1 MLTNSYIL
9 LALVQALLLLA
20 AAPLITGLSRVLRAK
35 LHTRHGPPD
44 LFQDYRDIA
53 KLLTRQ
59 DIRPPASGPVF
70 RAMPAV
76 MLTTVLVIAMG
87 IPMLTRVTPLA
98 AVGDLITVIYLFA
111 LARFFFSLSG
121 IDSGSS
127 FAGIGGSRELTM
139 GVLVEPVMLL
149 ALFVAA
155 LLAGSTN
162 LGNIGAAIADGHM
175 RSVTATIVAALS
187 FAFAVYIEL
196 GKLPYDMAEA
206 EQELQEGPLTE
217 YSGPSLALIKL
228 AMGLKQAVV
237 VAWFIGVFLPFG
249 SATTLSVGGLLFGL
263 IAFVIKMV
271 AIFAAVAVVENSV
284 ARVRFR
290 LTPQHSWIGVG
301 AASLAFV
308 FYLVG
313 L

>member
-1 MLTNSYIL
+1 MLTFSHFIL
-9 LALVQALLLLA
+9 GLFQALLLLA
-20 AAPLITGLSRVLRAK
+20 AAPLVSGLSRMVRAK
-35 LHTRHGPPD
+35 LHTRHGPG
-44 LFQDYRDIA
+44 LLQDYRDIA

-59 DIRPPASGPVF
+59 DLTPPNSGFAF

-87 IPMLTRVTPLA
+87 IPMLTRFTPVA
-98 AVGDLITVIYLFA
+98 PIGDLITVIYLFA

-127 FAGIGGSRELTM
+127 FSGIGGSRELTM
-139 GVLVEPVMLL
+139 GVLVEPVMMLS
-149 ALFVAA
+149 LFVAA

-162 LGNIGAAIADGHM
+162 LGAIGSAIADGHV
-175 RSVTATIVAALS
+175 RSATATVIAALS
-187 FAFAVYIEL
+187 FAYAIYIEL

-217 YSGPSLALIKL
+217 YSGPSLALIKW
-228 AMGLKQAVV
+228 AMALKQTVV
-237 VAWFIGVFLPFG
+237 VAWFVGVFLPFG
-249 SATTLSVGGLLFGL
+249 SAPEMTFFGLLFGL
-263 IAFVIKMV
+263 VAFAIKLV
-271 AIFAAVAVVENSV
+271 LIFAAVGVVENSV

-290 LTPQHSWIGVG
+290 LTPQHSWVGVG